1 MLGAPKDSIP
11 ASISRLPPR
20 GCIAVIVVVIVVV
33 LVRIPSSTLR
43 LHVSPSQN
51 VSPITRVPPVASTSS
66 SRANSFSTIEP
77 A

>member
-1 MLGAPKDSIP
+1 MLGAPKDSIL

-20 GCIAVIVVVIVVV
+20 GYIAVAIVIVVV

-51 VSPITRVPPVASTSS
+51 VSPASFLSRVPRPRELTPSRRSS
-66 SRANSFSTIEP
+66 LHNG
-77 A
+77 